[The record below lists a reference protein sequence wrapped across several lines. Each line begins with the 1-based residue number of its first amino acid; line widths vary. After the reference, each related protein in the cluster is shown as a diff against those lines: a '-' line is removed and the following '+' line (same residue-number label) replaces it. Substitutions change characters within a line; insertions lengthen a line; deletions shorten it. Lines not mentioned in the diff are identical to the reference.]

1 MRHFITKSRFLRIR
15 FGLGS
20 SPTGIYF
27 PITEASAV
35 FRRNTVK
42 ATSMLP
48 VLAGRDGRVRYY
60 MDVRSRP
67 SHSQMFDKKTG
78 RSLQS
83 SRKTATPVLILP
95 TTLSIVLP
103 SLIAISMLVYWCNRP
118 PINTARLGEE
128 SEKKECH
135 DEWIEYYYNFGIEMR
150 FERALIHLYL

>member
-1 MRHFITKSRFLRIR
+1 MHLFSMRYFIPKSRFLGNR
-15 FGLGS
+15 FGLAS
-20 SPTGIYF
+20 TGIYF
-27 PITEASAV
+27 PMEASL
-35 FRRNTVK
+35 FCTGRNTLK
-42 ATSMLP
+42 ANSMIP
-48 VLAGRDGRVRYY
+48 VLAGRDGRVRFY
-60 MDVRSRP
+60 MDVRTRP

-135 DEWIEYYYNFGIEMR
+135 DE
-150 FERALIHLYL
+150 